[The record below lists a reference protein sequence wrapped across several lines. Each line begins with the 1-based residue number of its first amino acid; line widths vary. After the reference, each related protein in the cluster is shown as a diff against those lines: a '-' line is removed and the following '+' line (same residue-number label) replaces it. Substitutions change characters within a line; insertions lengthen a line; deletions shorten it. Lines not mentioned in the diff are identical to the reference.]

1 MGARIK
7 KRRRE
12 LRITQTELA
21 ERVGVSRPTIS
32 ELENGT
38 RTTMTTDTAK
48 ALARA
53 LGISIDYL
61 VGTWEDSKEE
71 DEETT
76 HSRGKKTMIEDYSG
90 IRGDAAVRS
99 GR

>member
-1 MGARIK
+1 MAMGSRIR
-7 KRRRE
+7 KRRQE
-12 LRITQTELA
+12 LGLSQSELA

-53 LGISIDYL
+53 LGVSIDHL
-61 VGTWEDSKEE
+61 VGTWDEQSE
-71 DEETT
+71 DEDEATAT
-76 HSRGKKTMIEDYSG
+76 PLAGARK
-90 IRGDAAVRS
+90 R
-99 GR
+99 